1 MPRRSGFTL
10 IEILV
15 VLILMGLAAALVAP
29 ALLPP
34 HHDQSALSA
43 LLGSAREVAAR
54 RGEVVYLHIDPTGQ
68 WRMEAG
74 ANPLAGT
81 LATGSVPPFLTA
93 SVTLIVSPLGSCAFD
108 VRSAAA
114 AGAAGVPPLP
124 PPHRPPLEP
133 GCFPPVVLAV
143 PSFAPPFP

>member
-1 MPRRSGFTL
+1 MITQQSRATPRRSGFTL
-10 IEILV
+10 IEMLV

-29 ALLPP
+29 ALLPH

-93 SVTLIVSPLGSCAFD
+93 SGTLIASPLGSCAFHAP
-108 VRSAAA
+108 SAAA
-114 AGAAGVPPLP
+114 AAAVALDPLTCQIRSP
-124 PPHRPPLEP
+124 
-133 GCFPPVVLAV
+133 
-143 PSFAPPFP
+143 